1 MKNLLKLFVGVGF
14 MCLTTFFSTH
24 VAQANELTSPPL
36 TFESNLSLAEITQQ
50 IENYYSTSLFRSSN
64 KWKDSVVKHDGA
76 VGQYITTYFWI
87 PGSNIGYDIVVENYY
102 STSLFRSSNKWKD
115 SVVKHDGAVG
125 QYITTYFWIPGSN
138 IGYDIVGQAQRK
150 AIESKYGKVEKKYTY
165 KMETTQHIDQTNYQT
180 QGYITVG
187 ATAKCHDRK

>member
-36 TFESNLSLAEITQQ
+36 TFKSNLSLAEITQQ
-50 IENYYSTSLFRSSN
+50 I
-64 KWKDSVVKHDGA
+64 
-76 VGQYITTYFWI
+76 
-87 PGSNIGYDIVVENYY
+87 ENYY